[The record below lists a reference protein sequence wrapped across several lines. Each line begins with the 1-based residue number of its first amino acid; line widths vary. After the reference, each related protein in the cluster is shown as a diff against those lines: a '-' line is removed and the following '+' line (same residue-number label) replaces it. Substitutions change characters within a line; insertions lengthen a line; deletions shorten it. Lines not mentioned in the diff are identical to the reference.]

1 LKIVCYCRV
10 GVVLQGVEVPGG
22 AVFEVTKNLK
32 RGVDL
37 IIGSSEID
45 AWGIVFTPEGPK
57 LGKYS

>member
-1 LKIVCYCRV
+1 LLKPTDEGGRLKIVCYCRV
-10 GVVLQGVEVPGG
+10 GVVLQGVEVSGE

-45 AWGIVFTPEGPK
+45 A
-57 LGKYS
+57 